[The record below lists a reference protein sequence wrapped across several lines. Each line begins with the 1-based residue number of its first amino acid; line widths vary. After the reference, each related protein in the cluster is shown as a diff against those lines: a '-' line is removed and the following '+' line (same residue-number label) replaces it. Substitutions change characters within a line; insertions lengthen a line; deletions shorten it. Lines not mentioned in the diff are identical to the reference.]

1 MPRTAATPVK
11 VLKRIK
17 ARGRWILCQAV
28 QDSNGRYND
37 RVRVEGKIEI
47 HLEGR
52 YYLEWRESGQRRR
65 EVVPSQGHVLDH
77 VRVKTLELEAA
88 AAGIQLVR
96 TSGAG
101 RTATPVVAAAE
112 RAPIPLAQNLISA
125 DGIPAFAQYI
135 LNELGLYL
143 QQLAGTATSNSGPA
157 VPPMHF
163 SPVVTPPTPSP
174 GPTSPAFAVPMPTEA
189 PPSTRAEALQAAPI
203 SLAVSRVVATT
214 AEPLSPVPLDVPND
228 SPTIAGTIASFLKDV
243 EPPQREWKTY
253 EEYRNVLHY
262 FRDQCKKVHV
272 KDVVRDD
279 CLEFMRYL
287 YSIGNEE
294 RTVYNRIGIVLHWL
308 RLNGIKDILDK
319 RDKPNYVEGRREM
332 YQPED
337 LEALFRVCAPDEKVR
352 YLFFLLTGERD
363 KEVRYTTWADIDFG
377 RKYVW
382 VTAKKQLKFKPKD
395 KEERKIPVP
404 TSLLEALRQY
414 KERQTGPNPHD
425 LVFPTSQGKPD
436 KKFENKLKRLAHR
449 NGLNC
454 DHCVSKYGNKCN
466 EGPYCGKWF
475 LHKFRHTFATNQLE
489 EGVSIR
495 TLQEWLGHSDL
506 ESTMVYLKY
515 VDSKQIHEIVDNTA
529 IARLASAS
537 AGCEAALS
545 PAQ

>member
-1 MPRTAATPVK
+1 MPRTAVNPVK

-37 RVRVEGKIEI
+37 RVRVEGKIEV
-47 HLEGR
+47 HPEGR

-65 EVVPSQGHVLDH
+65 EPVPSQGHVLDH
-77 VRVKTLELEAA
+77 ARIKRLELEAA
-88 AAGIQLVR
+88 AAGIQLAR
-96 TSGAG
+96 ISGSG
-101 RTATPVVAAAE
+101 RAATLAASTAMQASLPPPENTA
-112 RAPIPLAQNLISA
+112 SA
-125 DGIPAFAQYI
+125 DGMAAIAQYL
-135 LNELGLYL
+135 LNGLGLYL
-143 QQLAGTATSNSGPA
+143 QQHAANSGQAALPIQF
-157 VPPMHF
+157 PPI
-163 SPVVTPPTPSP
+163 VAPPTAAALPPLP
-174 GPTSPAFAVPMPTEA
+174 GSVPLMPT
-189 PPSTRAEALQAAPI
+189 AAPI
-203 SLAVSRVVATT
+203 TNVDTIKPTPMSLAVSHLAVTVTESPSAVSAT
-214 AEPLSPVPLDVPND
+214 SSND

-332 YQPED
+332 YQAED
-337 LEALFRVCAPDEKVR
+337 LEALFRICAPDEKVR

-363 KEVRYTTWADIDFG
+363 KEVRYTTWADIDFA

-404 TSLLEALRQY
+404 ASLLEALREY
-414 KERQTGPNPHD
+414 KDRQTGPNPHD

-449 NGLNC
+449 NRLNC
-454 DHCVSKYGNKCN
+454 GHCVSKYGNKCN

-529 IARLASAS
+529 IARLASGS
-537 AGCEAALS
+537 AGCEAAPN
-545 PAQ
+545 PAAQ

>member
-1 MPRTAATPVK
+1 MPKTAITPVK

-17 ARGRWILCQAV
+17 ARGRWILCPAV

-37 RVRVEGKIEI
+37 RVRVEGKIEV

-65 EVVPSQGHVLDH
+65 EPVPTQGHVLDH
-77 VRVKTLELEAA
+77 ARVKRLELEAA

-96 TSGAG
+96 TSGSGKSAT
-101 RTATPVVAAAE
+101 RATSTAMPASLPPPENSAF
-112 RAPIPLAQNLISA
+112 A
-125 DGIPAFAQYI
+125 DGMAAIAQYF
-135 LNELGLYL
+135 LNGLGLYL
-143 QQLAGTATSNSGPA
+143 QQHPASSGQAALPIQFPSIVAPPTAAA
-157 VPPMHF
+157 VPPLPGGAPLM
-163 SPVVTPPTPSP
+163 PTAAPTTDVETVKPTP
-174 GPTSPAFAVPMPTEA
+174 
-189 PPSTRAEALQAAPI
+189 L
-203 SLAVSRVVATT
+203 SLAVSHVAVTVT
-214 AEPLSPVPLDVPND
+214 ESPSAVSATSSND

-287 YSIGNEE
+287 YSIGNEG

-337 LEALFRVCAPDEKVR
+337 LEALFRICAPDEKVR

-404 TSLLEALRQY
+404 ASLLEALKEY

-449 NGLNC
+449 NKLNC
-454 DHCVSKYGNKCN
+454 GHCVSKYGNKCN

-529 IARLASAS
+529 IARLASGS
-537 AGCEAALS
+537 ADCEAALN

>member
-1 MPRTAATPVK
+1 MPRTAVNPVK

-37 RVRVEGKIEI
+37 RVRVEGKIET

-52 YYLEWRESGQRRR
+52 YYLEWRESGQRKR
-65 EVVPSQGHVLDH
+65 EPVPSRGHVLDH
-77 VRVKTLELEAA
+77 FRVKTLELEAA
-88 AAGIQLVR
+88 AAGIQLAR
-96 TSGAG
+96 TSGIG
-101 RTATPVVAAAE
+101 RVATPAVSTATPSCFPPPENIA
-112 RAPIPLAQNLISA
+112 SA
-125 DGIPAFAQYI
+125 DGLAAIAQYF
-135 LNELGLYL
+135 LSGLGLYL
-143 QQLAGTATSNSGPA
+143 QQLAANTGQAALPIQFPPIVAPPAAGAIPTLPVSAGPIPTAAPATNIETVTSTPISVA
-157 VPPMHF
+157 VSH
-163 SPVVTPPTPSP
+163 VAATVTES
-174 GPTSPAFAVPMPTEA
+174 TSPMP
-189 PPSTRAEALQAAPI
+189 
-203 SLAVSRVVATT
+203 ATGSN
-214 AEPLSPVPLDVPND
+214 EP
-228 SPTIAGTIASFLKDV
+228 PTIAGTIASFLKDV

-337 LEALFRVCAPDEKVR
+337 LEALFRICAPDEKVR

-363 KEVRYTTWADIDFG
+363 KEVRYTTWADIDFA

-404 TSLLEALRQY
+404 ASLLEALREY
-414 KERQTGPNPHD
+414 KERQTDPNPHD
-425 LVFPTSQGKPD
+425 LVFPTCQGKPD

-454 DHCVSKYGNKCN
+454 GHCLSKYGNKCK

-529 IARLASAS
+529 IARLASGS
-537 AGCEAALS
+537 AGCEAAFN
-545 PAQ
+545 PA